1 LSEVLYKVLH
11 EDGTGGYTDFVWPKP
26 RGKRPGKWVRAKGN
40 LIVCENGLHLLRRD
54 DLVHW
59 LDRHIYIA
67 EAREERFD
75 SDNKIV
81 VREARL
87 IRKLDIWD
95 GRVARLFACDC
106 AERALR
112 RVTAKHGKQDP
123 RSWAA
128 IRVARRFACGEASAD
143 DLQTASYAA
152 WAASDAARAASDAT
166 RAAWAAR
173 AARAASYATMAA
185 WAARAA
191 RAASY
196 ATMAAEYEWQTAR
209 LFEYLDGKRGVE

>member
-1 LSEVLYKVLH
+1 MSEVLYKVLH

-112 RVTAKHGKQDP
+112 SVTAKYGEQDP

-143 DLQTASYAA
+143 DLQTASDAAWAAWAA
-152 WAASDAARAASDAT
+152 WAASYARAAG
-166 RAAWAAR
+166 AAGAAGAAR
-173 AARAASYATMAA
+173 AARAASYAT
-185 WAARAA
+185 R
-191 RAASY
+191 
-196 ATMAAEYEWQTAR
+196 AAEYEWQTAR